1 MEASH
6 ALMLALLLGMQH
18 GLDPDHLTAIDGLTR
33 YNLARGQDRARW
45 CGLWFSLGHGTLVTV
60 ATLGVATLAAGV
72 SLPDWVDTASG
83 WATIAVLAAI
93 GGVNLMSLRGGRM
106 PDRPA
111 GGPRSRLLGG
121 LLSTGHPVA
130 IFSVGALF
138 AVSFETL
145 TQASVF
151 ALGASAAGAADAAA
165 AGATGLPN
173 AVWLPLALGLV
184 FTLGMIVTDSAN
196 GLWLFRLASNTRRH
210 SGFAMRRLAL
220 AIGLL
225 SLAMAAWAA
234 LRMSVPAVDAFVE
247 GSELFTGLGII
258 VLVALCY
265 GLAVRGRPAG
275 PADASGA
282 G

>member
-1 MEASH
+1 MDASH

-33 YNLARGQDRARW
+33 YNLARGERRARW
-45 CGLWFSLGHGTLVTV
+45 CGLWFSLGHGTLVTL
-60 ATLGVATLAAGV
+60 ATLGVASLASGV
-72 SLPDWVDTASG
+72 HLPDWVDTASG

-93 GGVNLMSLRGGRM
+93 GVANLSSLRGGRM
-106 PDRPA
+106 PHGPQ

-121 LLSTGHPVA
+121 LLSTGHPAA

-151 ALGASAAGAADAAA
+151 ALGASAAGAPA
-165 AGATGLPN
+165 ATG
-173 AVWLPLALGLV
+173 AAWLPLALGLV

-210 SGFAMRRLAL
+210 SGLAMRRLAL

-225 SLAMAAWAA
+225 SLTMAAWAA
-234 LRMSVPAVDAFVE
+234 LRMSVPAFDEWLE
-247 GSELFTGLGII
+247 GTELFTGLAIV
-258 VLVALCY
+258 VLVAVCY
-265 GLAVRGRPAG
+265 LLATRGRAAG
-275 PADASGA
+275 PADATGA
-282 G
+282 R